1 MDYGALFVSTFCST
15 FAAKDFLLIGFD
27 FFLFSFSFS
36 FFFFGVGAGPGQVG
50 CVG

>member
-15 FAAKDFLLIGFD
+15 LLQKI
-27 FFLFSFSFS
+27 FFKLALIFS
-36 FFFFGVGAGPGQVG
+36 FFFFLFFGGVGAGPGQVG